1 MSVEESGHRGPSW
14 DGEGDPAA
22 RDTLSAPAHG
32 GRTPGGPGADKPSP
46 DHPSPDGPAPA
57 GSAPSGPVPSGA
69 APGGAGRITG
79 ALRRTP
85 LALWRD
91 DATDRA
97 AALTYYAVL
106 AIFPALLVTVCSIG
120 LAGPGASGQ
129 LAGQI
134 TVLVPAQSR
143 VLVHSAL
150 EEMARQRSAAWVLAS
165 FGTVGAVWSASSYLG
180 VFRRALHTMY
190 GTVDRRPPW
199 RTAPRIA
206 ITACALLALLV
217 TSAFTLVLTGEVAAT
232 LGRVL
237 GMDSTV
243 SLVWNAL
250 KWPLLLTLAA
260 VLVLV
265 VFRTGPPGRRGLRHA
280 LPGGVVAVALWLLT
294 SAGFALYTAQAG
306 TYNRLYGSLAG
317 IIVFLVWLWVTN
329 LSLLAGAQFNAELV
343 RTNGSEPHEGRNGDL

>member
-1 MSVEESGHRGPSW
+1 MSAEESGHREPSQN
-14 DGEGDPAA
+14 GERDPVA
-22 RDTLSAPAHG
+22 REALSAPVHG
-32 GRTPGGPGADKPSP
+32 
-46 DHPSPDGPAPA
+46 GPAPDR
-57 GSAPSGPVPSGA
+57 PSLTGP
-69 APGGAGRITG
+69 GRITG

-106 AIFPALLVTVCSIG
+106 AIFPALLVTVCFIG
-120 LAGPGASGQ
+120 LAGPGASGE
-129 LAGQI
+129 LTGQI

-143 VLVHSAL
+143 MLVHSAL

-280 LPGGVVAVALWLLT
+280 LPGGVLAVALWLLT

-343 RTNGSEPHEGRNGDL
+343 REERPGPHEGRSGDPEVVGPAFALAPGGSKATGAGTE